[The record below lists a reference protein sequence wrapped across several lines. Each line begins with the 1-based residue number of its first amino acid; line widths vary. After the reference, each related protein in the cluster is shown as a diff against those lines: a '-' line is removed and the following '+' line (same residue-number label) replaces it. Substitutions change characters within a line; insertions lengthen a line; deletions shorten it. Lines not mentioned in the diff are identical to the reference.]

1 MVNTANI
8 DYAKSCTEVLAI
20 IYNMSIKNFNK
31 IPPEV
36 IKTLE
41 ENKDSNYNFKL
52 DYSKNINEQ
61 NISEFTI
68 AILKNFYRDYWA
80 TEDTRQR
87 ILLDEANR
95 RYEKEKIKYEL
106 YNPDNVFKN
115 MNKSNN
121 SKKQT
126 AIVPAKKENIFKRL
140 LRKLKNNIWRK
151 TNEKEK

>member
-1 MVNTANI
+1 MVNTTNI

-20 IYNMSIKNFNK
+20 VYNMSIKNFNK

-61 NISEFTI
+61 NISEFTT
-68 AILKNFYRDYWA
+68 AILKNFYRDYQA

-95 RYEKEKIKYEL
+95 RYEKEKNKHEL

-126 AIVPAKKENIFKRL
+126 AIVPTKEENILKRL

>member
-95 RYEKEKIKYEL
+95 RYEKEKIKHEL
-106 YNPDNVFKN
+106 YNQDNVLKN

-126 AIVPAKKENIFKRL
+126 AIVPDKKENILKRL

>member
-95 RYEKEKIKYEL
+95 RYEKEKIKHEL
-106 YNPDNVFKN
+106 YNTEKKIKN

>member
-1 MVNTANI
+1 MVNTTNI

-20 IYNMSIKNFNK
+20 VYNMSIKNFNK

-61 NISEFTI
+61 NISEFTT

-95 RYEKEKIKYEL
+95 RYEKEKNKHEL

-115 MNKSNN
+115 MSKSNN

-126 AIVPAKKENIFKRL
+126 AIVPTKEENILKRL